1 MATGRKKQIYERKN
15 ENTEKKIK
23 GKKIITVKQRK
34 KYQRMKTVPNTLG
47 ERDQYLNHYDTFP
60 TVHS

>member
-34 KYQRMKTVPNTLG
+34 KY
-47 ERDQYLNHYDTFP
+47 
-60 TVHS
+60 